1 MKKLLIG
8 AAAMLA
14 LTLPISSALVPQ
26 RAAAQGKSPYCDLA
40 KSQRNPVS
48 WNSRYGCFDKERA
61 EAARARA
68 EAPAPKKARAK
79 DSYCDLAKSQRN
91 PVAWN
96 ARYNCLNR

>member
-1 MKKLLIG
+1 MKKLLVG
-8 AAAMLA
+8 VAT
-14 LTLPISSALVPQ
+14 LTVAVLMSQSLVPQ
-26 RAAAQGKSPYCDLA
+26 SAAAQGKSSYCNLT

-48 WNSRYGCFDKERA
+48 WNERYGCFDKERA

-68 EAPAPKKARAK
+68 EAPPLRKARVR
-79 DSYCDLAKSQRN
+79 DPYCDLAKSQRN